1 MNYFKNIMMFS
12 LLSVP
17 LYSYATVGGKQ
28 SIEVLGYEAKEQKLY
43 VLRHYEDERG
53 RLPQLYYYQL
63 NGKTPEKLIEVQ
75 SLYINPKTKKVDYDQ
90 NDIQFEKDLKK
101 ITKRLTP
108 LLSENIKTAKI
119 NTLATAQKKVPSW
132 YDPDEKID
140 EYKTTYQVLS
150 ANMRSEKHIATHYDH
165 KLTISQS
172 FIIPKQNKALVV
184 VQYYG
189 IPFETGY
196 DIEDPV
202 LLVPKSKY
210 P

>member
-28 SIEVLGYEAKEQKLY
+28 SIEVLGYEAKEKKLY

-63 NGKTPEKLIEVQ
+63 NSKTPEKLIEVQ
-75 SLYINPKTKKVDYDQ
+75 SLYINPKTNKVDYDQ

-101 ITKRLTP
+101 ITKRLIP

-119 NTLATAQKKVPSW
+119 NTLATAQRKVPSW
-132 YDPDEKID
+132 YDPEEKID

-150 ANMRSEKHIATHYDH
+150 ANMQSQKHIATHYDH
-165 KLTISQS
+165 KLTIYQS
-172 FIIPKQNKALVV
+172 FIIPKQNKALVI

-202 LLVPKSKY
+202 LLLPKSKH